1 MSIEKRVT
9 NSNYQTFQPPTKIK
23 REKKRKKYVYTHI
36 KSERILPDKET
47 TNRERKNRGGGNS
60 FVRETFLAWIRVLI
74 ITTRNE
80 SGRARLILRGG
91 ECEKGSSLPRDDET
105 IMHAVA
111 VKCTPGRLSLGFCGG
126 RGGWRRIREASPC
139 HPLHSGF
146 ADARRGRRPRPEA
159 RAAWWRAWRSAKRRR
174 GKLDRDNIPR
184 WAPYAAPGLPTS
196 PTPDSRPDIP
206 RPGNETPVWLIVH
219 DYSLKGIYSWIYLV
233 LGCEK
238 EEWRWM
244 VWNVERNRDVG

>member
-60 FVRETFLAWIRVLI
+60 FDRETFLAWIRVLI

-91 ECEKGSSLPRDDET
+91 ECEKGVESASRRWNDN
-105 IMHAVA
+105 A
-111 VKCTPGRLSLGFCGG
+111 RGG
-126 RGGWRRIREASPC
+126 RKVHAWKALVGLLWRTRRVEEDSWGLTLPPSPFRFC
-139 HPLHSGF
+139 WCSQR
-146 ADARRGRRPRPEA
+146 AQTSPRSSCGLMKSLA
-159 RAAWWRAWRSAKRRR
+159 LSKKAKR
-174 GKLDRDNIPR
+174 
-184 WAPYAAPGLPTS
+184 
-196 PTPDSRPDIP
+196 
-206 RPGNETPVWLIVH
+206 
-219 DYSLKGIYSWIYLV
+219 
-233 LGCEK
+233 
-238 EEWRWM
+238 
-244 VWNVERNRDVG
+244 